1 MTDALGIPGGPA
13 FPVSIPGYGDNG
25 CQGMSLR
32 DWFAGMALL
41 TLINKSEN
49 RDGGYDPIAVAVGCY
64 AIADAMLSQ
73 RETET

>member
-49 RDGGYDPIAVAVGCY
+49 RDGGYDPITVAVGCY
-64 AIADAMLSQ
+64 TIADAMLSQ
-73 RETET
+73 RKTET